1 MKNIVI
7 LFGGQSAE
15 HEISIIS
22 ARNIFKAIDARFFKP
37 ILIGISRTGCFYKIS
52 PSLFEEITQVDD
64 LEIEKKHLVNFA
76 RYQDRTEIDNEKID
90 SVFCIIHG
98 QSGED
103 GIMQG
108 LCEAYNLPYVG
119 CSVLSS
125 AICMD
130 KEITKILSIY
140 NDIPVANFI
149 SFNEQNIPKYKDCI
163 KKLQSPFFMKIANLG
178 SSIGV
183 YKIKSKADYNEKIKT
198 IWKFGT
204 KVLVESAV
212 QGKNGAIPQEIEI
225 AVFESNNKIIV
236 SDALGEIKPNHEF
249 YSYEAKY
256 LDPNGA
262 DLIMPANVSADV
274 AERIKKMAMKIFK
287 TFHCNG
293 LARVDFLVN
302 DENIFF
308 NELNTLPGF
317 TNISMYPMLF
327 KNSGMKYS
335 ELITNLIESSFTKKK
350 VSIDGMTRE

>member
-22 ARNIFKAIDARFFKP
+22 ARNIFKAIDEKLYKP
-37 ILIGISRTGCFYKIS
+37 ILVGVSRTGCFYKIS
-52 PSLFEEITQVDD
+52 PSLFETISQIDDSEVDG
-64 LEIEKKHLVNFA
+64 KHLVNFA
-76 RYQDRTEIDNEKID
+76 RHPDRTEIDNIKID

-103 GIMQG
+103 GIMPG

-119 CSVLSS
+119 CNVLSS
-125 AICMD
+125 AMCMD
-130 KEITKILSIY
+130 KEITKIIAMQ
-140 NDIPVANFI
+140 NEIPVTEYTV
-149 SFNEQNIPKYKDCI
+149 FNEENIPKYDECVS
-163 KKLQSPFFMKIANLG
+163 QVVSPFFMKIANLG

-183 YKIKSKADYNEKIKT
+183 YKIKSEDDYNEKIKT

-204 KVLVESAV
+204 KALVESAV
-212 QGKNGAIPQEIEI
+212 HNPQEVEI
-225 AVFESNNKIIV
+225 AVFESNNKIV
-236 SDALGEIKPNHEF
+236 TSDVLGEIKPNHEF

-262 DLIMPANVSADV
+262 DLIIPANVSTNV
-274 AERIKKMAMKIFK
+274 AERIKEMAIKIFK

-293 LARVDFLVN
+293 LARIEFLVN
-302 DENIFF
+302 GEDKFF
-308 NELNTLPGF
+308 NEINTLPGF

-327 KNSGMKYS
+327 QKSGMEYS

-350 VSIDGMTRE
+350 VSVDGMMRE